1 MDVPTNIQ
9 TTCYLMM
16 NVNMVSM
23 GWKTT
28 ALSAPCLESK
38 PVLGSNLK
46 VEAEHGL

>member
-16 NVNMVSM
+16 NVNTVSM
-23 GWKTT
+23 GWKST
-28 ALSAPCLESK
+28 ALSAPCLENK